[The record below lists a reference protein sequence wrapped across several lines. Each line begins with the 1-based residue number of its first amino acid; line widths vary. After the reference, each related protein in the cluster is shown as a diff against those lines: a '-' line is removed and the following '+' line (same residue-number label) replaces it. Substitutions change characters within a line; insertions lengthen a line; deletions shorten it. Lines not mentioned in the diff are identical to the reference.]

1 MVVETSTV
9 AIVDATENE
18 PILLNT
24 VHSNIGEID
33 ETYSHFS
40 IGTVQ
45 SEVEEKGSYIL
56 TIYRDGNI
64 DSEATVDLVSA
75 DISAKYGKDYIVEDM
90 GIDSY
95 FILADERLT
104 IEAAMNYFENNRK
117 LLIILITKDA
127 KDTGKPLSIIAYPDI
142 IDMKKILDVY

>member
-1 MVVETSTV
+1 MKKKGENEMEKWKRRFQRGLCILLATIMVVESSTV

-64 DSEATVDLVSA
+64 DSDNSDKSE
-75 DISAKYGKDYIVEDM
+75 
-90 GIDSY
+90 
-95 FILADERLT
+95 
-104 IEAAMNYFENNRK
+104 
-117 LLIILITKDA
+117 
-127 KDTGKPLSIIAYPDI
+127 
-142 IDMKKILDVY
+142 